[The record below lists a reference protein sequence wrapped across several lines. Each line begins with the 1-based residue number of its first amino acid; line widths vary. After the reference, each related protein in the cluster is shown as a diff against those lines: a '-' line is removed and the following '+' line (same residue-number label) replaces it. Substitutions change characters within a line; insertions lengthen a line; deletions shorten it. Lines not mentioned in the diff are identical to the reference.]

1 MDEKWVKEFL
11 DKLTDE
17 NLRDDENLDDDD
29 MDDDWFLILKYFEL
43 NYLNRH

>member
-17 NLRDDENLDDDD
+17 NLKDDENLDDYEV
-29 MDDDWFLILKYFEL
+29 DDDWFLILKYFEL
-43 NYLNRH
+43 FYLN

>member
-17 NLRDDENLDDDD
+17 NLKDDENLDDYEV
-29 MDDDWFLILKYFEL
+29 DDDWFLILKYFEL
-43 NYLNRH
+43 FYLNMH